1 MKRIWSGL
9 LFLAFTV
16 GPGLVLAQEGITPPT
31 IGGTPT
37 STRVANGQQVDV
49 YVSGGEAEVSFLE
62 ISALRVKGAA
72 LKTSGA
78 AVTVTIHWVNRNLT
92 TTLSVGDLPV
102 PFLLEN
108 GDVDKRTGGTYTE

>member
-1 MKRIWSGL
+1 MKRIWTGML
-9 LFLAFTV
+9 LLALMA
-16 GPGLVLAQEGITPPT
+16 GPGLVLAQEEITPPT

-37 STRVANGQQVDV
+37 STRVVNGQQVDI

-72 LKTSGA
+72 VKTSGA

-92 TTLSVGDLPV
+92 RTMTVGDQPV
-102 PFLLEN
+102 AFLMEN
-108 GDVDKRTGGTYTE
+108 GDVDKRTGGAYSE